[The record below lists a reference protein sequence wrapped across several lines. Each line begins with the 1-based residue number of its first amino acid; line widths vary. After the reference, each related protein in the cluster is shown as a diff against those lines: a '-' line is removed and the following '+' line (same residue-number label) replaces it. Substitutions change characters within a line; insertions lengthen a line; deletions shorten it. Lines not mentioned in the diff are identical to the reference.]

1 MHASTCKLKGELFS
15 LERFIDVLKLARR
28 HDKTSAAALTPSS
41 SSVLFVHRVW
51 STTQFL
57 APILKSC
64 GPKTIFL
71 KRKRNKKDHKYIKGL
86 HVFYKLRVK
95 LQKKKWMACRKYL
108 LQSCCLFFLFF
119 LTYLMFFLAFYKLLS
134 SCSVWSRT
142 WCMPMFSSFA
152 CDRFSVMKSSRKY
165 II

>member
-95 LQKKKWMACRKYL
+95 LQKKNGWHVENIFYKVVVCFFCFFNLFDVLLGILQAIEL
-108 LQSCCLFFLFF
+108 LQCLVQDLVHAYVFFF
-119 LTYLMFFLAFYKLLS
+119 
-134 SCSVWSRT
+134 CV
-142 WCMPMFSSFA
+142 
-152 CDRFSVMKSSRKY
+152 
-165 II
+165 